1 MKKTIKFLSLLFLLL
16 ISAAFVACDKE
27 NSTSSNH
34 KHEYVTTVTQATCT
48 QAGER
53 VKTCAGCDFYESE
66 QIPALGHAFGEWY
79 VTKNATCQEEGEECK
94 SCTVCGFVDTRM
106 LFVTDHSF
114 VDGYCS
120 VCGAIDDEYFT
131 HTWKEADCENPK
143 TCTECGVTIGEALG
157 HTYEDCNQCS
167 VCEYISTEFFNFRYL
182 GNGTYAVSLK
192 DVDNM
197 PSKIVFPSTYKGMPV
212 TVIE

>member
-34 KHEYVTTVTQATCT
+34 EHEYVTTVTQATCT

-66 QIPALGHAFGEWY
+66 QIP
-79 VTKNATCQEEGEECK
+79 
-94 SCTVCGFVDTRM
+94 
-106 LFVTDHSF
+106 
-114 VDGYCS
+114 
-120 VCGAIDDEYFT
+120 
-131 HTWKEADCENPK
+131 
-143 TCTECGVTIGEALG
+143 ALG